1 MLCVIYKLAHGT
13 NLLVCSE
20 LFVIGKLTIS
30 KMLHELM
37 ASMNLI
43 YKKLIAWLM
52 GVEMNGVMENFE

>member
-1 MLCVIYKLAHGT
+1 
-13 NLLVCSE
+13 VCSE
-20 LFVIGKLTIS
+20 FFVIGKSIVS

-43 YKKLIAWLM
+43 YKNLIAWLM

>member
-1 MLCVIYKLAHGT
+1 MALTCWCV
-13 NLLVCSE
+13 V

>member
-1 MLCVIYKLAHGT
+1 
-13 NLLVCSE
+13 VCSE
-20 LFVIGKLTIS
+20 FFVISKLIVS